1 MNQDWISIYK
11 VGTPN
16 EQYGEW
22 YYLKGQ
28 KNGSLSFTA
37 PSEEG
42 EYEFRLFL
50 NWPAGQY
57 KDVAKSRTIKVTK
70 SQ

>member
-16 EQYGEW
+16 QQYGEW

-28 KNGSLSFTA
+28 ESGTLSFTA

-42 EYEFRLFL
+42 KYEFRLFL
-50 NWPAGQY
+50 NWPDGQY
-57 KDVAKSRTIKVTK
+57 EDVARSQIIKVTK
-70 SQ
+70 E